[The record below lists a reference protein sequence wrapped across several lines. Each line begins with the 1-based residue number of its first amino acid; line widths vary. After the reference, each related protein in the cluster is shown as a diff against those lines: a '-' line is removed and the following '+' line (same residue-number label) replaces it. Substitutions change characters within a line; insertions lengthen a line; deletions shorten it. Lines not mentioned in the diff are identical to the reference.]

1 MGTGIEQ
8 RARIV
13 PTQAE
18 PRRALPWDKVLHEL
32 QSLTAAL
39 AAVEDSQAVSDAVLR
54 YAVTVTGALA
64 CSVSLLEPDGRTLDL
79 VGCTGPLPAQ
89 TTFWASYALDADL
102 PAAHA
107 TRTGE
112 TIYLSG
118 PEELAAAFPSWQ
130 DWPDGSHAVAALPLA
145 VADGRVLGALALGY
159 GDTHSW
165 GDDERAVLRLL
176 ADAIAQAVDR
186 ARLRAAE
193 RRAAD
198 RLELLALAS
207 DVLSQSLD
215 VSATLP
221 ALAELAVPRLGDW
234 CAIHVLEEG
243 RPRLM
248 ALAAV
253 DADHLARA
261 EAMLEASRV
270 DAGQGVI
277 GRCLLD
283 GLPGLWQGWADE
295 PIGAGLVV
303 PLQAGGEL
311 VGALTVANFAERLMD
326 ATEVDLTEDLAQR
339 AAVAVSKGRLFHQQ
353 RTIADALQ
361 RTLLPLA
368 VPTFAGLD
376 IGVAYEAAGGGQQ
389 LGGDFYDVMAVP
401 GGVLVTIGDV
411 RGRGVEAAAL
421 TGLAR
426 HTIRALGRLG
436 LSPDAI
442 LRHLDGALRETA
454 APDDPESAFCTA
466 LTGRLQS
473 QDDGILF
480 TFASG
485 GHPAPFLLRADARE
499 VQRPSVRGDLLG
511 VLPDVELLLT
521 EIPLHPGDLLVLVTD
536 GVLERRRSNEFF
548 DDEGVAAAMLAHAEA
563 PAAGLAGAIAD
574 AARAFAPEAA
584 SDDMAVVVVR
594 ISGD

>member
-1 MGTGIEQ
+1 
-8 RARIV
+8 
-13 PTQAE
+13 
-18 PRRALPWDKVLHEL
+18 
-32 QSLTAAL
+32 
-39 AAVEDSQAVSDAVLR
+39 
-54 YAVTVTGALA
+54 VTVTGALA

-89 TTFWASYALDADL
+89 TTFWASYSLDADL

-112 TIYLSG
+112 TVYLSG
-118 PEELAAAFPSWQ
+118 PAELAAAFPSWQ
-130 DWPDGSHAVAALPLA
+130 DWPEGSNAVAALPLT

-159 GDTHSW
+159 GDTHIW

-193 RRAAD
+193 RLAAD
-198 RLELLALAS
+198 RLELLARAS

-221 ALAELAVPRLGDW
+221 ALADLAVPRLGDW
-234 CAIHVLEEG
+234 CAIHVLEDG

-261 EAMLEASRV
+261 QAMLEASRV

-303 PLQAGGEL
+303 PLQAEGEL

-326 ATEVDLTEDLAQR
+326 ATEVDLTEELAQR

-368 VPTFAGLD
+368 VPSFPGLD
-376 IGVAYEAAGGGQQ
+376 IGVAYAAAGGGQQ

-401 GGVLVTIGDV
+401 GGGVLVTIGDV

-436 LSPDAI
+436 LAPDAI
-442 LRHLDGALRETA
+442 LRHLDGALRESA

-473 QDDGILF
+473 HDDGMLF

-485 GHPAPFLLRADARE
+485 GHPAPFLLRDDARE

-536 GVLERRRSNEFF
+536 GVLERRSGHDFF
-548 DDEGVAAAMLAHAEA
+548 DDEGVVAAMLAHADD
-563 PAAGLAGAIAD
+563 PAEGLATAIAD